1 MTAFKPAM
9 RDSVLVLEG
18 EANELHFVMTS
29 SSTSKTFAV
38 DDMTRRLIPLLDGTR
53 TLRELESEVS
63 DAESFAPEHLIDVLD
78 VLDTEA
84 LLAIPTRS
92 SAPALTPDERARY
105 TRQLGLLEEL
115 SRDDGQGA
123 TGEELQARLRAATVA
138 VIGVGGLGTWL
149 LSSLAAAGVGRLI
162 VCDCDHVELSNLNRQ
177 ILFGAADV
185 GARKTESAAARL
197 SAVNPTLTVEQREVV
212 LRSPQDVSALAEA
225 ADLVINCADRP
236 SVAETSE
243 WVAAACLPRGVPHIV
258 GGAYAYH
265 VGSLGFTVLP
275 GRTACWRCA
284 GDTVGVR
291 RDGVLRGRQGPGPSL
306 AMFSAVV
313 ANVLAW
319 DAVRVLLGLR
329 PATSGRLGE
338 IDFRSFDIRWRDIPR
353 RRDCPACS
361 DDLRIDQ

>member
-1 MTAFKPAM
+1 MPAFRPAL

-18 EANELHFVMTS
+18 EADQLHFVMTS
-29 SSTSKTFAV
+29 ISARKTFAV
-38 DDMTRRLIPLLDGTR
+38 DDMTRRLVPLLDGSR
-53 TLRELESEVS
+53 TLPELESEVR
-63 DAESFAPEHLIDVLD
+63 DAASFSPGHLRDVLE
-78 VLDTEA
+78 VLDAEA
-84 LLAIPTRS
+84 LLAIPARAEPS
-92 SAPALTPDERARY
+92 LAPEERERY
-105 TRQLGLLEEL
+105 SRQLGLLEEL

-353 RRDCPACS
+353 RPDCPACS
-361 DDLRIDQ
+361 DDLRID